1 METILTI
8 INEGEE
14 FKFPVKLNKA
24 QIRRLY
30 DAANSDKQAHGWE
43 MPEVDSTYYYE
54 DAAGKIK
61 SASVSESEN
70 SLHQVQSLYS
80 VGNCYSSE
88 SLAKDIARSN
98 MLIRKLHRFAI
109 EHRTNPISEKK
120 GGYTIM
126 YNYVNKCIEVGLS
139 GTYLSLGDVL
149 FESEDNAREAITEN
163 RDELIW
169 YFTEFKDRL

>member
-1 METILTI
+1 METFLTVI
-8 INEGEE
+8 HDGEE
-14 FKFPVKLNKA
+14 IKFPVKLNKA
-24 QIRRLY
+24 QIHRLY
-30 DAANSDKQAHGWE
+30 DAANSDKHVHGWE
-43 MPEVDSTYYYE
+43 KPEVDSTYYYE

-61 SASVSESEN
+61 SASVSESE
-70 SLHQVQSLYS
+70 SSIQQVLALYS
-80 VGNCYSSE
+80 IGNCYSSE
-88 SLAKDIARSN
+88 SLARDIARSN

-109 EHRTNPISEKK
+109 EHRINPISEKK

-139 GTYLSLGDVL
+139 GTYLSLGEVL
-149 FESEDNAREAITEN
+149 FESEDNAREAIEEN